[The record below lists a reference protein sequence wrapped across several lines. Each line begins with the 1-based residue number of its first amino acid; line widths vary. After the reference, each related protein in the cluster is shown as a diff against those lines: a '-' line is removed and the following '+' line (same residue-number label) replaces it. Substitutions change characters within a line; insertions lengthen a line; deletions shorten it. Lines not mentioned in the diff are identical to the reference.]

1 MLFLDGVYWID
12 GERPVFRRLPAP
24 SPQALERLV
33 QAISQR
39 VGAWLEREGFL
50 VRDIENS
57 YLQLETPDDSAMHDL
72 LSHSITYRIAVD
84 PQAGRKAFTLQTV
97 PAREEQH
104 DHPKLAKTAGFS
116 LHAGVAAQA
125 HQRRKLERL
134 CRYVAR
140 PAVATDRLSLTAQG
154 KVRYTP
160 KTPYRDGT
168 THIILEPLDLAAPAH
183 PAPAALMRPCT
194 SSPAWPPWCPN
205 RG

>member
-72 LSHSITYRIAVD
+72 LSHSITYRIAVG
-84 PQAGRKAFTLQTV
+84 P
-97 PAREEQH
+97 P
-104 DHPKLAKTAGFS
+104 
-116 LHAGVAAQA
+116 
-125 HQRRKLERL
+125 
-134 CRYVAR
+134 R
-140 PAVATDRLSLTAQG
+140 PAVRRS
-154 KVRYTP
+154 RYKRCPHGRNNTITP
-160 KTPYRDGT
+160 SWPRPPASPRMPASQHKPINGVSWNGC
-168 THIILEPLDLAAPAH
+168 AA
-183 PAPAALMRPCT
+183 M
-194 SSPAWPPWCPN
+194 SPARLWP
-205 RG
+205 

>member
-84 PQAGRKAFTLQTV
+84 PQAGRKAFTLQMV

-104 DHPKLAKTAGFS
+104 DDPKLAKTAGFS
-116 LHAGVAAQA
+116 PHAGVAAQA

-140 PAVATDRLSLTAQG
+140 PAVAMIGCPSRRRARCDIPSRHRTA
-154 KVRYTP
+154 T
-160 KTPYRDGT
+160 
-168 THIILEPLDLAAPAH
+168 AP
-183 PAPAALMRPCT
+183 PT
-194 SSPAWPPWCPN
+194 SSSSRWT
-205 RG
+205 